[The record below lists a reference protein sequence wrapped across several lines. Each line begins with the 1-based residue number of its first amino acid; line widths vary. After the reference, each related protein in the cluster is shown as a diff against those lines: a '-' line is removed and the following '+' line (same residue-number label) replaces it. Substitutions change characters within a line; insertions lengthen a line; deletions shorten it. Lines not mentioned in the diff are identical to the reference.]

1 MKQSLPTAMLLCITI
16 AMTSCFTSKISPEQ
30 RRSDIESSRET
41 DAACFVKMHDGSVKN
56 YTSLKLVTGVFT
68 SPYLLADEKIRIT
81 PAEIIA
87 YQNKDHYAVSQTTF
101 TSGRRTCAATET
113 LPGFAVRIAK
123 GTVNVYC
130 KKRYNGDRAVD
141 EYFVQT
147 GGDNGKIVA
156 YSEKVM
162 SEILVSHPEAAGL
175 FKGKKYTGS
184 LQNSMQAKTRQR
196 DNRVVM
202 NK

>member
-1 MKQSLPTAMLLCITI
+1 MKQSLPAAMLLCILI

-30 RRSDIESSRET
+30 RKSDIESSKET
-41 DAACFVKMHDGSVKN
+41 DAACFVKMPDGTVKN

-68 SPYLLADEKIRIT
+68 SPYLLADDKIRIT
-81 PAEIIA
+81 PAEIVA
-87 YQNKDHYAVSQTTF
+87 YQNKDHYSVSQTTF

-147 GGDNGKIVA
+147 GDNGNIVA

-162 SEILVSHPEAAGL
+162 SEILTTHPEAAGL
-175 FKGKKYTGS
+175 FKGKKFTGS
-184 LQNSMQAKTRQR
+184 QQNSMQANSQQR
-196 DNRVVM
+196 DSRVVM